1 MRFLNRYAARST
13 KECLNLIIYKSLT
26 TNNQLHPLFFLSGF
40 FMPDGC
46 QDAVK
51 AERSLHTLSPNRL
64 SFALPRAELAWN
76 QCV

>member
-1 MRFLNRYAARST
+1 
-13 KECLNLIIYKSLT
+13 
-26 TNNQLHPLFFLSGF
+26 
-40 FMPDGC
+40 MPDGC

-64 SFALPRAELAWN
+64 SFALPRAEVAWN